1 MTKRVQKINV
11 CDFRELDNISFK
23 DLENIDFSGMN
34 KMLDGLDLTADDF
47 KQFEEL
53 QKGMSEYER
62 TLYDLDLDFLL
73 Q

>member
-34 KMLDGLDLTADDF
+34 KMLDGLDFTADDL
-47 KQFEEL
+47 KRLEEL
-53 QKGMSEYER
+53 QKEMSDIYFDIR
-62 TLYDLDLDFLL
+62 
-73 Q
+73 